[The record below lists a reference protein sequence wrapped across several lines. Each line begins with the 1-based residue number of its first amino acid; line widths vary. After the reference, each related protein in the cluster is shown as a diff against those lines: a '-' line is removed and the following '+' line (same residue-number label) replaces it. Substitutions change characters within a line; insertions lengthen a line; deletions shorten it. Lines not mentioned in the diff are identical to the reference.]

1 MKKVML
7 ATLLSMGM
15 LVSASAS
22 AVISDVK
29 FEIYKTSDT
38 KEPVLV
44 NSIDTVLY
52 TSGLG
57 GYLNVVNSSHTF
69 EIDKKPYTSG
79 YYLKSKLSYVPNST
93 DNSFIYSFS
102 YEQNTVN
109 AEDLKDIDVQSFST
123 EQNVRFTMNEV
134 NEISIPP
141 YLLKIK
147 ATPITQNSEKVV
159 ESDNLEKDTITTDKK

>member
-29 FEIYKTSDT
+29 FEVYKTSDT

-52 TSGLG
+52 TTGIG
-57 GYLNVVNSSHTF
+57 GYLNFVNSSHQF
-69 EIDKKPYTSG
+69 EIDKKPYTSD
-79 YYLKSKLSYVPNST
+79 YSLKSKLSYIPNSV
-93 DNSFIYSFS
+93 DDSFIYSFS

-109 AEDLKDIDVQSFST
+109 TEELKDIKVESFST
-123 EQNVRFTMNEV
+123 EQNIRFTMNEV

-147 ATPITQNSEKVV
+147 ATPITQNTEKVV
-159 ESDNLEKDTITTDKK
+159 DSDNLEKDTVTTDKK